1 MSLFGG
7 VLGILLG
14 IALCAA
20 AEYAGIPCVVSATI
34 MDVAAGTSILIG
46 LAFGIFPAHRA
57 SQLHPVEALRQE

>member
-34 MDVAAGTSILIG
+34 MGVAAGTSILIG